1 MKFNY
6 CKDFPEK
13 SGFFP
18 EYCFQFT
25 LTEDEVLKVKHRYA
39 ITPDWMMRVFE
50 SSSGDSQF
58 QMPAALRIIEKA
70 TNCDEVDL
78 GINYKEKYD
87 ELVKLLKPHQI
98 DDEMSPSTTLK
109 MILRYSRINE
119 KV

>member
-6 CKDFPEK
+6 CKDFSEK

-18 EYCFQFT
+18 EYRFHFT
-25 LTEDEVLKVKHRYA
+25 LTEDEVQKVKHKYF
-39 ITPDWMMRVFE
+39 ICPDWMMKMFE
-50 SSSGDSQF
+50 SSSGDSQY
-58 QMPAALRIIEKA
+58 QIPAALRIIEEA
-70 TNCDEVDL
+70 AYCDEVDL

-109 MILRYSRINE
+109 MILRYA
-119 KV
+119 K

>member
-6 CKDFPEK
+6 YKEFSK
-13 SGFFP
+13 NSGFFP
-18 EYCFQFT
+18 AYHFQFT
-25 LTEDEVLKVKHRYA
+25 LTEDEVRKVKHRYA
-39 ITPDWMMRVFE
+39 ITPDWMMQVFE

-58 QMPAALRIIEKA
+58 QIPAALRIIDEA
-70 TNCDEVDL
+70 TNCEKVDL

-109 MILRYSRINE
+109 MILRYA
-119 KV
+119 K